1 MSIPAGVQP
10 ALLRQATYGSLR
22 IGMYE
27 PLKEALMGGSTA
39 APSVLHKLVAGV
51 TSGALASG
59 LCNPTDV
66 VKVRMQAQATGAPRY
81 RHVFHAFSTIA
92 SEEGVVRGLYRG
104 VGPTMQ
110 RAAVVA
116 GVELASYDEC
126 KGALVRWAG
135 LRESAYATHFSA
147 SLLGEARG
155 GGVGEGLCL
164 TAPTPYPRRS
174 PPPAA
179 GFLATLASSP
189 LDVVKSRV
197 MNQPVDPATGRGT
210 LYASTADCFRK
221 AVAAEG
227 VLSLWKGFG
236 PNFARIGPHVVI
248 TFMTIERLR
257 LWFAPRPPT
266 AA

>member
-1 MSIPAGVQP
+1 MPQHPTLARIAGVQP

-27 PLKEALMGGSTA
+27 PLKEALMGGSSA

-66 VKVRMQAQATGAPRY
+66 VKVRMQAQATGKPRY

-92 SEEGVVRGLYRG
+92 AEEGVVRGLYRG

-147 SLLGEARG
+147 SLLGESGARARRHS
-155 GGVGEGLCL
+155 V
-164 TAPTPYPRRS
+164 APDCPPSPSTGQPASSLRS
-174 PPPAA
+174 PPRPS
-179 GFLATLASSP
+179 TSSSRAS
-189 LDVVKSRV
+189 
-197 MNQPVDPATGRGT
+197 
-210 LYASTADCFRK
+210 
-221 AVAAEG
+221 
-227 VLSLWKGFG
+227 
-236 PNFARIGPHVVI
+236 
-248 TFMTIERLR
+248 
-257 LWFAPRPPT
+257 
-266 AA
+266 